1 MYRNP
6 HRLLSE
12 LQHIDPSEAPHYL
25 PDIIDTLDLL
35 IRRESLLNNTI
46 RNAAKHAEQ
55 INSEF
60 DVLIEKH
67 EDAAKQRGVW

>member
-1 MYRNP
+1 MYRRP
-6 HRLLSE
+6 TELLDE
-12 LQHIDPSEAPHYL
+12 LLNIEPCEVVEFY
-25 PDIIDTLDLL
+25 PDIVDTLDLL

-60 DVLIEKH
+60 DALIEKH
-67 EDAAKQRGVW
+67 EDVAKQRGVW